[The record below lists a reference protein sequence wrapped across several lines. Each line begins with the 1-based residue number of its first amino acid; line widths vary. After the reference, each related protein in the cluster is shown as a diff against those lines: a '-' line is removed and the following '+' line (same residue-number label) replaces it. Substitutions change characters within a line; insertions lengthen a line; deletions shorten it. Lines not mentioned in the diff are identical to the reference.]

1 MLPEIRI
8 HLVSAASLRS
18 LGLLLTL
25 SYAANNAFS
34 ESELELVRVT
44 ADKALFEDSSPFAN
58 SVTVLRA
65 DSSTRPPQDLSE
77 ILRQEPDVDYNGQ
90 GGLFQTVTIRG
101 MGRQRIGSYFL
112 DIPLLSDR
120 RAGTA
125 ASFIDPV
132 TIEAVELVR
141 GPSSIVHG
149 YGAIGGLVRIHPLTE
164 EGLSAG
170 LGWGGSANENLQ
182 YAAYGAE
189 EVQLALVHRGADE
202 SKTAAG
208 EPLNTGFDQYSANF
222 ALTRDYDDIRFSA
235 NGLVSYAQDIG
246 KSNNRYPQQRIS
258 DYPRERHWL
267 TQLALEQADDWRSS
281 LFFHSQDLETR
292 VEYLEQRLNEV
303 DTSSFDFGGKLVL
316 IRGTDR
322 SPLRVGLDYLGRRN
336 VDADEKETAF
346 DTGQETW
353 WTNLRA
359 QQDDIA
365 VFADLEYNYHSLQW
379 AGGLRVAETWQ
390 SAKGFNSES
399 EFYANAFSGVE
410 WFAND
415 SVSVSLQAS
424 AGQRP
429 ANLSERYFTGTTGR
443 GSIVSEPELETEK
456 VLGLDLGT
464 SWELSS
470 SALQLHGYYTRLND
484 LIERVEVAPDVLS
497 FRNNREGNIWG
508 AEATARHNLGNHWQ
522 LFVAGSYQD
531 SEDDDSN
538 ALEDT
543 AANRLSMAVQYGQPN
558 WELKLQYEYRF
569 SRGDVAPT
577 ETPVDSARLLSAR
590 LEYRP
595 RDRLTVEI
603 WGRNLLND
611 EYRISTDDL
620 STEGEERALGVLL
633 TWRSR

>member
-1 MLPEIRI
+1 MLTDIRVPSI
-8 HLVSAASLRS
+8 PSAALQRF
-18 LGLLLTL
+18 GLALALTSPASNVL
-25 SYAANNAFS
+25 AD
-34 ESELELVRVT
+34 SELELVRVT
-44 ADKALFEDSSPFAN
+44 ASRALFENSSPFAN
-58 SVTVLRA
+58 SVTVVRPDA
-65 DSSTRPPQDLSE
+65 GTRPPQDLSE

-101 MGRQRIGSYFL
+101 LGRQRIGTYFL

-141 GPSSIVHG
+141 GSSSILHG
-149 YGAIGGLVRIHPLTE
+149 YGAIGGLVRIHPLAE
-164 EGLSAG
+164 KGLSAG
-170 LGWGGSANENLQ
+170 LGWGGSGDENLQ

-189 EVQLALVHRGADE
+189 EVQLALVHRGADK

-208 EPLNTGFDQYSANF
+208 ESLNTGFDQYSGTF
-222 ALTRDYDDIRFSA
+222 AFTRDYDDIRFSA
-235 NGLVSYAQDIG
+235 NSLVTYAEDIG

-258 DYPRERHWL
+258 DYPRERHVL
-267 TQLALEQADDWRSS
+267 TQLGLEQAGEWRGS

-292 VEYLEQRLNEV
+292 VESIEQRLNEV
-303 DTSSFDFGGKLVL
+303 DTSSVDFGGKLVL

-346 DTGQETW
+346 STGEETQ

-359 QQDDIA
+359 QQDDVA
-365 VFADLEYNYHSLQW
+365 VFADLERNYHSLQW
-379 AGGLRVAETWQ
+379 AGGLRVAETRQ
-390 SAKGFNSES
+390 SASGFNNES
-399 EFYANAFSGVE
+399 EFYANAFSGIE
-410 WFAND
+410 WYAND
-415 SVSVSLQAS
+415 SMSVSLQAS

-443 GSIVSEPELETEK
+443 GSIVSEPDLETEK
-456 VLGLDLGT
+456 AFGIDLGT
-464 SWELSS
+464 RWEQAS
-470 SALQLHGYYTRLND
+470 SALELHGYYTRLND
-484 LIERVEVAPDVLS
+484 LIERVEVTTDVLS
-497 FRNNREGNIWG
+497 YRNNREGRIWG
-508 AEATARHNLGNHWQ
+508 AEATASHSLGERWQ
-522 LFVAGSYQD
+522 VFAAGSYQD
-531 SEDDDSN
+531 SEDDDGN

-543 AANRLSMAVQYGQPN
+543 SANRLSTAVQYGQPN
-558 WELKLQYEYRF
+558 WDLKLQYEYRF
-569 SRGDVAPT
+569 SNGDVAPT
-577 ETPVDSARLLSAR
+577 QTPVDSARLMSAR

-595 RDRLTVEI
+595 TDRLTVEL

-620 STEGEERALGVLL
+620 STEGEERAFGVLVR
-633 TWRSR
+633 WRGY